1 MPPCNAGVFRYII
14 LHRLLLQI
22 HDELLLEVPE
32 DEIKKVTGDTLL
44 LVVLLLSLLFFR
56 QTWASLEL
64 CINQ

>member
-56 QTWASLEL
+56 
-64 CINQ
+64 